1 MALVSTLSIR
11 TKLAILM
18 TGVLAVFAIAAFIYF
33 PVRLRHQAISALSQ
47 KAVTNAAMTANILA
61 APMRNNDRVA
71 AAEALAV
78 LRRDPDL
85 VYFLVTKPSGE
96 LFAGFNEL
104 VADDLQYQSIPMTP
118 VATLQQPSHG
128 VPDEARV
135 FEAEMATV
143 AGMSPRGDV
152 FQTRSPIRY
161 QGRVLGEL
169 ITGFSTTR
177 VSAELTR
184 SRATI
189 ALVTLIA
196 FSIGVLAVIL
206 LSAFITR
213 PLQRMAVTSEQIAA
227 GDLGRRAEIGSDD
240 EVGQLAR
247 SFNLMLDRL
256 AAAQYELEDLNHTLE
271 ERVEERAREL
281 REEITER
288 RRAEVALRKTEE
300 QYRLLFERNLA
311 GVYIAT
317 VSGRILDC
325 NEACARLFRYESKE
339 QFLTESGVISY
350 MHTRDRQRLMRHLRE
365 TGALTNEE
373 VELRGRG
380 GEPVWALSN
389 ARLIPS
395 PDDATSFTLEGILLD
410 ISDRKRAEEE
420 MIYKAYHD
428 SLTGLPNRALF
439 LDRMSVAL
447 ARAERTGQSAAVMFL
462 DLDELKSINDTLG
475 HSTGDELLKALARRL
490 SALLRPDDT
499 VARVGG
505 DEFTV
510 LLPDIKTEADAEVVA
525 KKVLAGVEQPFAV
538 GRDEIHVTTSIGV
551 AVYPADGTDG
561 DTLIHNADGAMYRV
575 KEGGGNSYQFCS
587 RGGTRSVGR
596 LMLEQELRMALQR
609 DEIVVWYQPQVT
621 IADRRLAG
629 IEALVRWN
637 HPERGIVEPAGFIP
651 LAEHTGLIT
660 ELGEQ
665 VLRKA
670 CEQIKRWSSR
680 GLAPARVG
688 VNVSP
693 RQFYQ
698 RDFVGMVE
706 RVVTECDV
714 DPGLLELEVTESI
727 AVQKSERTMM
737 ILRQLH
743 DMGISI
749 AIDDFG
755 TGQSSLTYLKQ
766 FPVDTVKIDRSFV
779 VDLPRHT
786 NAESIV
792 TAVLLLANQL
802 GLRTIAE
809 GVETE
814 EQCEFL
820 RSSDCRIIQG
830 YLISRPVP
838 PEELE
843 KKFLALAATST
854 SVSPV
859 AG

>member
-1 MALVSTLSIR
+1 MTLFSRLSIR
-11 TKLAILM
+11 SKLAFLM
-18 TGVLAVFAIAAFIYF
+18 TLVLAVFAVAVFIYL
-33 PVRLRHQAISALSQ
+33 PVRLQRLAVTALSQ
-47 KAVTNAAMTANILA
+47 KAVTMGAMTANVLA
-61 APMRNNDRVA
+61 TPVKNNDRVG

-85 VYFLVTKPSGE
+85 VYFMVLNPDGVV
-96 LFAGFNEL
+96 FAAYNEL
-104 VADDLQYQSIPMTP
+104 AAEETGYRSIVMTGVPSSLQIP
-118 VATLQQPSHG
+118 AYAA
-128 VPDEARV
+128 PDEARTFAANV
-135 FEAEMATV
+135 ATV
-143 AGMSPRGDV
+143 AGMSANGQV
-152 FQTRSPIRY
+152 FQTKSPIRY
-161 QGRVLGEL
+161 HGRILGDL
-169 ITGFSTTR
+169 VTGFSLSR
-177 VSAELTR
+177 VMADTTR
-184 SRATI
+184 SRATV

-196 FSIGVLAVIL
+196 FSIGVLAVIA
-206 LSAFITR
+206 LSAFITG
-213 PLQRMAVTSEQIAA
+213 PLKRIAVTSEQIAD
-227 GDLGRRAEIGSDD
+227 GDLGRRAEIGSSD
-240 EVGQLAR
+240 EVGLLAR

-325 NEACARLFRYESKE
+325 NQACARLFHYESKE
-339 QFLTESGVISY
+339 EFLTQSGVISY
-350 MHTRDRQRLMRHLRE
+350 MHGRDRQRLMRLLRE

-373 VELRGRG
+373 VELRGKD

-395 PDDATSFTLEGILLD
+395 PDDATSATLEGILLD

-447 ARAERTGQSAAVMFL
+447 ARAERTHQAAAVMFL

-475 HSTGDELLKALARRL
+475 HTTGDELLKSLARRL
-490 SALLRPDDT
+490 SGLLRPDDT

-505 DEFTV
+505 DEFTI
-510 LLPDIKTEADAEVVA
+510 LIPDIKSETDAEIVA
-525 KKVLAGVEQPFAV
+525 KKVLDSVAQPFQV
-538 GRDEIHVTTSIGV
+538 DRDEIHVTTSIGV
-551 AVYPADGTDG
+551 AVFPTDGTDA
-561 DTLIHNADGAMYRV
+561 DTLIHNADGAMYRC

-587 RGGTRSVGR
+587 RSGTRAVGR
-596 LMLEQELRMALQR
+596 LMLEQELRGALER
-609 DEIVVWYQPQVT
+609 DEFVVWYQPQVT
-621 IADRRLAG
+621 ISDRRLVG
-629 IEALVRWN
+629 MEALVRWN

-670 CEQIKRWSSR
+670 CKQMKQWTLR
-680 GLAPARVG
+680 GFTDLRVG

-698 RDFVGMVE
+698 RDFIGMVE
-706 RVVTECDV
+706 HVVTETDL
-714 DPGLLELEVTESI
+714 DPSSLELEVTESV
-727 AVQKSERTMM
+727 AVQKSERTML
-737 ILRQLH
+737 ILRQLN

-814 EQCEFL
+814 EQCDFL
-820 RSSDCRIIQG
+820 RSNDCRIIQG
-830 YLISRPVP
+830 YLISRPLP
-838 PEELE
+838 PDQIEQL
-843 KKFLALAATST
+843 FLTSLAATRS
-854 SVSPV
+854 
-859 AG
+859 

>member
-1 MALVSTLSIR
+1 MTLFSTLSIR
-11 TKLAILM
+11 TKLAVLM
-18 TGVLAVFAIAAFIYF
+18 TAVLAFFALAAFVYF
-33 PVRLRHQAISALSQ
+33 PVRLRQQAVAALSQ
-47 KAVTNAAMTANILA
+47 KAVTTAAMTANVLA
-61 APMRNNDRVA
+61 TPMRNNDRVGT
-71 AAEALAV
+71 AEALAV

-85 VYFLVTKPSGE
+85 VYFLVVKPSGE
-96 LFAGFNEL
+96 LFAGYNDL
-104 VADDLQYQSIPMTP
+104 MADDLGYQSIVMTP
-118 VATLQQPSHG
+118 VPSLLQQPVHTAP
-128 VPDEARV
+128 PDEARI
-135 FEAEMATV
+135 FAAEMATV
-143 AGMSPRGDV
+143 AGFSAKGDV

-161 QGRVLGEL
+161 QGRVLGDL
-169 ITGFSTTR
+169 ITGFSMAR
-177 VSAELTR
+177 VAAEMVR
-184 SRATI
+184 SRATV

-196 FSIGVLAVIL
+196 FSIGVLAVFA
-206 LSAFITR
+206 LSTFITG
-213 PLQRMAVTSEQIAA
+213 PVQRIAATSEQIAA
-227 GDLGRRAEIGSDD
+227 GDLGRRADVSSED

-247 SFNLMLDRL
+247 SFNMMLDRL

-271 ERVEERAREL
+271 QRVEQRAREL

-339 QFLTESGVISY
+339 QFMTEGGVITY
-350 MHTRDRQRLMRHLRE
+350 MHSRDRQRLMRQLRE

-395 PDDATSFTLEGILLD
+395 PDDATSATLEGILLD

-447 ARAERTGQSAAVMFL
+447 ARAERTGISAAVMFL
-462 DLDELKSINDTLG
+462 DLDELKTINDTLG
-475 HSTGDELLKALARRL
+475 HSTGDELLKSLARRL
-490 SALLRPDDT
+490 SVLLRPDDT
-499 VARVGG
+499 IARVGG
-505 DEFTV
+505 DEFTI
-510 LLPDIKTEADAEVVA
+510 LLPDVRSEGDAEVVA
-525 KKVLAGVEQPFAV
+525 KKVLAGIQQPFLV
-538 GRDEIHVTTSIGV
+538 GRDEIHVTTSIGIS
-551 AVYPADGTDG
+551 VYPTDGADGDV
-561 DTLIHNADGAMYRV
+561 LIHNADGAMYRV
-575 KEGGGNSYQFCS
+575 KEAGGNNYQFCS

-596 LMLEQELRMALQR
+596 LMLEQELRSALER

-621 IADRRLAG
+621 IEDRRLVAV
-629 IEALVRWN
+629 EALVRWN
-637 HPERGIVEPAGFIP
+637 HPERGIIEPAGFIP

-670 CEQIKRWSSR
+670 CEQIRSWVNR
-680 GLAPARVG
+680 GFGPIRIG

-706 RVVTECDV
+706 NVVSEYAI
-714 DPGLLELEVTESI
+714 DPSCLELEVTESL
-727 AVQKSERTMM
+727 AVQKSDRTLL
-737 ILRQLH
+737 ILRQLQN
-743 DMGISI
+743 MGISI

-766 FPVDTVKIDRSFV
+766 FPVDTVKIDRSFIM
-779 VDLPRHT
+779 DLPKHT

-802 GLRTIAE
+802 GLRTVAE

-820 RSSDCRIIQG
+820 RNSDCRIIQG
-830 YLISRPVP
+830 YLISKPRPAD
-838 PEELE
+838 EIE
-843 KKFLALAATST
+843 KKFLTRTTTVAQTS
-854 SVSPV
+854 S
-859 AG
+859 

>member
-1 MALVSTLSIR
+1 
-11 TKLAILM
+11 M
-18 TGVLAVFAIAAFIYF
+18 TAVLAFFALAAFIYF
-33 PVRLRHQAISALSQ
+33 PVRLRQQAVSALSQ
-47 KAVTNAAMTANILA
+47 KAVTTAAMTANVLA
-61 APMRNNDRVA
+61 SPMRNNDRVA

-85 VYFLVTKPSGE
+85 VYFLVVKPGGE
-96 LFAGFNEL
+96 LFAGYNDL
-104 VADDLQYQSIPMTP
+104 VADDLGYQSIVMTP
-118 VATLQQPSHG
+118 VPSLLQQPMHAA
-128 VPDEARV
+128 PDEARI
-135 FEAEMATV
+135 FAAEMATV
-143 AGMSPRGDV
+143 AGRSPDGKV
-152 FQTRSPIRY
+152 YQTRSPIRY
-161 QGRVLGEL
+161 QGRVLGDL
-169 ITGFSTTR
+169 IAGFSLER
-177 VSAELTR
+177 VTAEMLR
-184 SRATI
+184 SRATV

-196 FSIGVLAVIL
+196 FSIGVLAVFA
-206 LSAFITR
+206 LSTFITG
-213 PLQRMAVTSEQIAA
+213 PLERIASTSEQIAA
-227 GDLGRRAEIGSDD
+227 GDLGRRADVASAD

-271 ERVEERAREL
+271 QRVEERAREL
-281 REEITER
+281 REEVTER

-339 QFLTESGVISY
+339 QFMSEGGVITY
-350 MHTRDRQRLMRHLRE
+350 MHSRDRQRLMRQLRE

-395 PDDATSFTLEGILLD
+395 PDDATSATLEGILLD

-447 ARAERTGQSAAVMFL
+447 ARAERTGVSAAVMFL
-462 DLDELKSINDTLG
+462 DLDELKTINDTLG
-475 HSTGDELLKALARRL
+475 HTTGDELLKSLARRL
-490 SALLRPDDT
+490 SVLLRPDDT
-499 VARVGG
+499 IARVGG
-505 DEFTV
+505 DEFTI
-510 LLPDIKTEADAEVVA
+510 LLPDVKSELDAEVVA
-525 KKVLAGVEQPFAV
+525 KKVLAGIQQPFLV
-538 GRDEIHVTTSIGV
+538 GRDEIHVTTSIGI
-551 AVYPADGTDG
+551 AVYPTDGADGDA
-561 DTLIHNADGAMYRV
+561 LIHNADGAMYRV
-575 KEGGGNSYQFCS
+575 KEAGGNNYQFCS
-587 RGGTRSVGR
+587 RGGARSVGR
-596 LMLEQELRMALQR
+596 LMLEQELRAALER
-609 DEIVVWYQPQVT
+609 NEIVVWYQPQVT
-621 IADRRLAG
+621 IDDRRLVG
-629 IEALVRWN
+629 MEALVRWN
-637 HPERGIVEPAGFIP
+637 HPERGLIEPAGFIP

-670 CEQIKRWSSR
+670 CEQVKIWIAR
-680 GLAPARVG
+680 GHAPVRVG
-688 VNVSP
+688 VNVSA

-706 RVVTECDV
+706 HVVSEFGI
-714 DPGLLELEVTESI
+714 DPGLLELEVTESL
-727 AVQKSERTMM
+727 AVQKSDRTML
-737 ILRQLH
+737 ILRQLQN
-743 DMGISI
+743 MGISI

-766 FPVDTVKIDRSFV
+766 FPVDTVKIDRSFIM
-779 VDLPRHT
+779 DLPKHT

-802 GLRTIAE
+802 GLRTVAE

-820 RSSDCRIIQG
+820 RNSDCRIIQG
-830 YLISRPVP
+830 YLISKPRPAA
-838 PEELE
+838 EIE
-843 KKFLALAATST
+843 KAFLINAVGAETS
-854 SVSPV
+854 S
-859 AG
+859 

>member
-1 MALVSTLSIR
+1 
-11 TKLAILM
+11 
-18 TGVLAVFAIAAFIYF
+18 
-33 PVRLRHQAISALSQ
+33 
-47 KAVTNAAMTANILA
+47 
-61 APMRNNDRVA
+61 
-71 AAEALAV
+71 
-78 LRRDPDL
+78 
-85 VYFLVTKPSGE
+85 
-96 LFAGFNEL
+96 
-104 VADDLQYQSIPMTP
+104 
-118 VATLQQPSHG
+118 
-128 VPDEARV
+128 
-135 FEAEMATV
+135 MATV
-143 AGMSPRGDV
+143 AGLSPKGDIY
-152 FQTRSPIRY
+152 QTKSRIRY

-169 ITGFSTTR
+169 ITGFSLAR
-177 VSAELTR
+177 VQADLIR
-184 SRATI
+184 SRATV
-189 ALVTLIA
+189 ALVTLVA
-196 FSIGVLAVIL
+196 FSLGVLAVFA

-213 PLQRMAVTSEQIAA
+213 PLQRIAATSEQIAG
-227 GDLGRRAEIGSDD
+227 GDLNSRAEVVSDD

-271 ERVEERAREL
+271 QRVDERAREL

-288 RRAEVALRKTEE
+288 RRAESALRKTEE

-339 QFLTESGVISY
+339 QFLTEGGVISY
-350 MHTRDRQRLMRHLRE
+350 MNTRDRQRLMNQLRE

-395 PDDATSFTLEGILLD
+395 PDDATSAQLEGILLD

-439 LDRMSVAL
+439 LDRLSVAL
-447 ARAERTGQSAAVMFL
+447 ARAERTSQSAAVMFL

-475 HSTGDELLKALARRL
+475 HATGDELLKALARRL
-490 SALLRPDDT
+490 SVLLRPDDT
-499 VARVGG
+499 IARVGG
-505 DEFTV
+505 DEFTI
-510 LLPDIKTEADAEVVA
+510 LLPDIKNEADADVVA
-525 KKVLAGVEQPFAV
+525 KKVLSGVEQPFLV

-551 AVYPADGTDG
+551 AVFPTDGSDG
-561 DTLIHNADGAMYRV
+561 DTLIHNADGAMYRA
-575 KEGGGNSYQFCS
+575 KQTGGNSYQFSS
-587 RGGTRSVGR
+587 RGGVTRSIGR
-596 LMLEQELRMALQR
+596 LMLEQELRSALER
-609 DEIVVWYQPQVT
+609 DEITVWYQPQVT
-621 IADRRLAG
+621 IVDRQLCG
-629 IEALVRWN
+629 LEALVRWN
-637 HPERGIVEPAGFIP
+637 HPERGLIEPAGFIP

-670 CEQIKRWSSR
+670 CAQVKTWTLR
-680 GLAPARVG
+680 GMPSVRVG

-706 RVVTECDV
+706 RVVSECDI
-714 DPGLLELEVTESI
+714 DPSLLELEVTESI
-727 AVQKSERTMM
+727 AVQKSDRTLS

-743 DMGISI
+743 EMGISI

-779 VDLPRHT
+779 VDLPKHT

-814 EQCEFL
+814 EQMEFL
-820 RSSDCRIIQG
+820 RDNDCRIVQG
-830 YLISRPVP
+830 YLISKPRPASDIEANFFGVTSP
-838 PEELE
+838 S
-843 KKFLALAATST
+843 ASLAADPRS
-854 SVSPV
+854 
-859 AG
+859 